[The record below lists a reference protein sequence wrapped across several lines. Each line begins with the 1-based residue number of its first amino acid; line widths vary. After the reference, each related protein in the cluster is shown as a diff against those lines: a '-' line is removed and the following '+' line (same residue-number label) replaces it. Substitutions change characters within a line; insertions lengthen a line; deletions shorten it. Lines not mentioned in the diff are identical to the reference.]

1 MIEPEWGSHAFLR
14 KEMNTTSAATPAEI
28 PIAIATVLPASSSGL
43 PDPKECR
50 IYKIITR
57 VVEYDINS
65 KENRT
70 SARLYIVAELKLHE
84 ILGFLET
91 SYL

>member
-1 MIEPEWGSHAFLR
+1 
-14 KEMNTTSAATPAEI
+14 MNTTSAATPAEI